1 MRSIAIY
8 VMNLFDQIDRALT
21 LPANQFARRSVVL
34 DNFVNDIVYLPL
46 LNGGAFL
53 AAFWWLWFE
62 ADESGAYAQRRNV
75 VAALLGTI
83 VVGVVSPLL
92 KVVLQLHYLPL
103 HYQDI
108 GIRLPFVV
116 DPTPI
121 NDFSFPSTH
130 AAVFFSLC
138 VPLWMRSRWL
148 GSAAVVW
155 TLLVICL
162 PLLYLGFHWASD
174 LVAGAVFGV
183 VLVLLLRRPI
193 GATGIPDRVVRF
205 SATHPPAFYA
215 IAWLFALQ
223 LALLFGD
230 VRAFFRDAA
239 SLARVLLF

>member
-1 MRSIAIY
+1 VTLIN
-8 VMNLFDQIDRALT
+8 VMTLFDQIDRALT
-21 LPANQFARRSVVL
+21 LYANQFARRSLAL
-34 DNFVNDIVYLPL
+34 DRLANDIVYLPL
-46 LNGGAFL
+46 LNGGVFL

-83 VVGVVSPLL
+83 VVGVVSHLL
-92 KVVLQLHYLPL
+92 KVLLQLHYLPL

-116 DPTPI
+116 DPTP

-138 VPLWMRSRWL
+138 VALWMRSRWL
-148 GSAAVVW
+148 GAAAVVW
-155 TLLVICL
+155 TLLLICL

-174 LVAGAVFGV
+174 VVAGAVFGV
-183 VLVLLLRRPI
+183 ALVLLLRRPI
-193 GATGIPDRVVRF
+193 GATGLPDRVVRF

-230 VRAFFRDAA
+230 VREFFLDAA